1 LIVSQ
6 YIDAVLANIDT
17 FPPERAFPLARKARR
32 CFERLLRQGGEE
44 EDSEDV
50 SSGEEEG
57 EEEEAGDK
65 EKGEGDR
72 FRARF
77 FVPSS
82 IGTICLWYPFNFK
95 IIHLGSC

>member
-1 LIVSQ
+1 M
-6 YIDAVLANIDT
+6 
-17 FPPERAFPLARKARR
+17 
-32 CFERLLRQGGEE
+32 
-44 EDSEDV
+44 